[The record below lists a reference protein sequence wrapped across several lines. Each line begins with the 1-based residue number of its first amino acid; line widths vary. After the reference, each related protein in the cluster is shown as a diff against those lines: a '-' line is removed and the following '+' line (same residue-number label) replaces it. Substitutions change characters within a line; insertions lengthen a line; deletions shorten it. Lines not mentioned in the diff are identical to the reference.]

1 VLETTNPLVLIVGI
15 SALAILPLA
24 AMLVTS
30 FTKIVIVLSLLR
42 NALGLQQVPPNMVM
56 SGLAMIL
63 SAFIMYPV
71 GVKMSAAVDTSSVE
85 ASKPLTI
92 RSMTENS
99 KLASEPLGQ
108 FLYKHSS
115 PSERAFFLSASKT
128 IMPPEVALTLGER
141 DLIIL
146 IPSFVATELTE
157 AFKIGFLI
165 FLPFIIIDLIVANVL
180 VALGM
185 QMMSP
190 VTVSLPFKL
199 LLFVLLDGW
208 SRLLHALVLSYK

>member
-1 VLETTNPLVLIVGI
+1 
-15 SALAILPLA
+15 
-24 AMLVTS
+24 
-30 FTKIVIVLSLLR
+30 
-42 NALGLQQVPPNMVM
+42 
-56 SGLAMIL
+56 
-63 SAFIMYPV
+63 
-71 GVKMSAAVDTSSVE
+71 
-85 ASKPLTI
+85 
-92 RSMTENS
+92 
-99 KLASEPLGQ
+99 
-108 FLYKHSS
+108 
-115 PSERAFFLSASKT
+115 
-128 IMPPEVALTLGER
+128 MPPEVASTLGER

-146 IPSFVATELTE
+146 IPSFVTTELTE
-157 AFKIGFLI
+157 AFKIGFLV